1 MEEEERSKF
10 ENMGDPQLRKYAAY
24 VETVLKGQRVWA
36 DINDFFEF
44 ITWERNP
51 TIVKKITS
59 PVGGLSR
66 MDIEYLF
73 YIIIN
78 NDLDEEDSLSRPR
91 LDDTSVD
98 YVYDEK
104 VYRRVRRSG
113 KVSSYLGSDLTNT
126 YLGTLKSEDYIDTWT
141 WRVTD
146 EQEDDWDIM
155 SDWFDV

>member
-24 VETVLKGQRVWA
+24 VETVLKGQRVLA

-44 ITWERNP
+44 ITWERNT

-73 YIIIN
+73 YVIIN

-113 KVSSYLGSDLTNT
+113 KVSSYLGSDLTST
-126 YLGTLKSEDYIDTWT
+126 YLGTLKGEDYIDIWT

-155 SDWFDV
+155 SGWFDV